1 MFILPFIQNNIVKTA
16 STLILLSSIMP
27 CFSSTPFFDHT
38 VICYNIII
46 RNLKLC
52 LEVTGM
58 YHIVIIDDEAKIREG
73 ISSIFPWNN
82 IGFEVSGTFGNGKDA
97 LDYIDSHQVDVVLTD
112 IRMPVMDGIELS
124 SILQT
129 KAIKVVYFS
138 SFQDFHYAQS
148 ALRNQVVDYLVKPI
162 KYDELV
168 KCFERVRTIL
178 DNENGLATSSSED
191 DLSNN
196 TASYYERI
204 IATVTAYLAKEYKDA
219 SLEAASNLVSL
230 SPSYLSRI
238 FVAKT
243 GIHFSECLTKIRM
256 EKAIELLNDIHV
268 KQYEIAYQVGYDNP
282 KNFSRAF
289 RAYYGISPQ
298 EFRNNPSSLRTDNSA
313 PS

>member
-1 MFILPFIQNNIVKTA
+1 
-16 STLILLSSIMP
+16 
-27 CFSSTPFFDHT
+27 
-38 VICYNIII
+38 
-46 RNLKLC
+46 
-52 LEVTGM
+52 M